1 MKNIFYI
8 LFISLF
14 IISCKKKI
22 EKPNIVFFLAD
33 DLTNWDIA
41 SYGSVDSKTPNIDKL
56 GQQGMKF
63 QRCYQ
68 AAPMCSPTRH
78 NIFTGLYPVKTGAY
92 PNHTFAKEGTK
103 SIVHYLKPLG
113 YRVALSGKRHINP
126 KKVFPFEYLGED
138 RNPDFNMV
146 EDFLKDVKSSKEPF
160 ALMLCSNEPHDPW
173 DKGDANQYNPEEIT
187 LPPHY
192 VDTKATR
199 EAFCRYLA
207 EINYLDGQV
216 GRALKLLEKYDFDEN
231 TLFVF
236 ASEQG
241 NVFPFAKWTLYEAG
255 VKSALI
261 ARMPKLIKAGVESE
275 AIVDYSDILP
285 TFIDLAGGEVPN
297 ELDGE
302 SLVPILKGNR
312 KKGKDYSYSLHTT
325 RGILNG
331 SDYFGIRS
339 IVNEDFR
346 YIWNI
351 TPEVEFKNIQ
361 NNGSRVKDWYKS
373 WVKAAKTDET
383 AKNIVRKN
391 SCRPNEEL
399 YNIKNDKW
407 CLVNLASNEEYAEV
421 VKELRQELLN
431 WMDECG
437 DEGQQTELQAF
448 EHQFNRKVK

>member
-1 MKNIFYI
+1 MRNIFYI
-8 LFISLF
+8 LFISSF
-14 IISCKKKI
+14 IISCKKKV

-41 SYGSVDSKTPNIDKL
+41 SYGSVDSKTPNIDLL

-92 PNHTFAKEGTK
+92 PNHTFAKEKTK
-103 SIVHYLKPLG
+103 SIVHYLEPLG
-113 YRVALSGKRHINP
+113 YRVAQSGKRHINP
-126 KKVFPFEYLGED
+126 EKVFPFEYLGKD
-138 RNPDFNMV
+138 KNPDFNQV

-173 DKGDANQYNPEEIT
+173 DKGDAKQYNPAEIT

-192 VDTKATR
+192 VDTKETR
-199 EAFCRYLA
+199 EAYCRYLA

-216 GRALKLLEKYDFDEN
+216 GRALELLEKYDFDEN

-261 ARMPKLIKAGVESE
+261 ARMPKVIKAGTESD
-275 AIVDYSDILP
+275 AIIDYSDLLP
-285 TFIDLAGGEVPN
+285 TFIEMAGGEVPS

-302 SLVPILKGNR
+302 SLVSILKGKR
-312 KKGKDYSYSLHTT
+312 KTGKDYSYSIHTT

-339 IVNEDFR
+339 VVNEDFR

-351 TPEVEFKNIQ
+351 TPDEEYKNIQ
-361 NNGSRVKDWYKS
+361 NNGDRVEDWYKS
-373 WVKAAKTDET
+373 WVKAAKTDER
-383 AKNIVRKN
+383 AKNIVAKN
-391 SCRPNEEL
+391 SFRPKEEL
-399 YNIKNDKW
+399 YNIKDDKW
-407 CLVNLASNEEYAEV
+407 CLENLAPDEEYAEV
-421 VKELRQELLN
+421 VSELRQELLN
-431 WMDECG
+431 WMEECG
-437 DEGQQTELQAF
+437 DEGQQTELEAF
-448 EHQFNRKVK
+448 EHQLNRKVK